1 MKKIK
6 FLSILLTICLC
17 IGALT
22 PAAAAI
28 ESVPAVKST
37 AVYLVDEDSGH
48 VYYEQYSDRKVYPA
62 SLTKIM
68 TAMLAIEAVERGEV
82 SLDDPVTALPGYDFD
97 MEEDGS
103 TSGILEGETM
113 RLEELLYCT
122 LMASA
127 NEACNIVA
135 MYICGSVDAFVARM
149 NERAQELGCTDT
161 HFANTHG
168 LPNEQHYTTA
178 HDMSLIARQAMTYD
192 TFVTICD
199 TAEHTVPATNLST
212 ARALTNTNGLIS
224 GESIYKGYLYEPA
237 VGIKTGHT
245 NAAGYCLISSA
256 EKDGIRLLCVVMGG
270 VMTEAV
276 NGNNDYSNF
285 SDTIALYNWVFGN
298 YSRQE
303 IVSADTPVYE
313 IPVKLGSDADS
324 VALRAQTA
332 VSAVLPNDADLTK
345 IEKKITIYGED
356 GSCEAPISEGQVL
369 GEMTILLDGVEY
381 GTTYLAANR
390 SVDLSYFQSM
400 GAAVRRTLDNTWVR
414 VILAVIVLIFVG
426 YAVLAI
432 RYRILYRR
440 RQKEKQEARL
450 QRQRM
455 QEQAERERMMAEA
468 RRRSYR
474 SEHPDSAPPPSDV
487 TRDYFE
493 EFFK

>member
-1 MKKIK
+1 M
-6 FLSILLTICLC
+6 
-17 IGALT
+17 
-22 PAAAAI
+22 
-28 ESVPAVKST
+28 
-37 AVYLVDEDSGH
+37 
-48 VYYEQYSDRKVYPA
+48 
-62 SLTKIM
+62 
-68 TAMLAIEAVERGEV
+68 
-82 SLDDPVTALPGYDFD
+82 
-97 MEEDGS
+97 
-103 TSGILEGETM
+103 
-113 RLEELLYCT
+113 
-122 LMASA
+122 
-127 NEACNIVA
+127 
-135 MYICGSVDAFVARM
+135 
-149 NERAQELGCTDT
+149 
-161 HFANTHG
+161 
-168 LPNEQHYTTA
+168 
-178 HDMSLIARQAMTYD
+178 
-192 TFVTICD
+192 
-199 TAEHTVPATNLST
+199 
-212 ARALTNTNGLIS
+212 
-224 GESIYKGYLYEPA
+224 
-237 VGIKTGHT
+237 
-245 NAAGYCLISSA
+245 
-256 EKDGIRLLCVVMGG
+256 
-270 VMTEAV
+270 
-276 NGNNDYSNF
+276 
-285 SDTIALYNWVFGN
+285 
-298 YSRQE
+298 
-303 IVSADTPVYE
+303 
-313 IPVKLGSDADS
+313 KLGSDADI

-390 SVDLSYFQSM
+390 SVDLIYFQSM

-426 YAVLAI
+426 YAVLVI